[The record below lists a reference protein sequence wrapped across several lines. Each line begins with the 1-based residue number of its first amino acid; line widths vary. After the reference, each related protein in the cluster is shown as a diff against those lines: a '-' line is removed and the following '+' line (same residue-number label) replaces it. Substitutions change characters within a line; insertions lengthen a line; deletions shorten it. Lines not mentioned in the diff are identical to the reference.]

1 MKAVVVEGRQTVG
14 VSVSDYYR
22 LQTTAYRLQTT
33 DYRANREE
41 EEEEEEEREIRA
53 CK

>member
-1 MKAVVVEGRQTVG
+1 MFAAFKGASE
-14 VSVSDYYR
+14 VSVGKGK
-22 LQTTAYRLQTT
+22 LLQTT